1 MTVISAVSAGRV
13 FPENN
18 EKIAETIGEGNRRA
32 SDKTSERTLDR
43 SYKPHEDTSEPN
55 LSGGT
60 FR

>member
-1 MTVISAVSAGRV
+1 MTVISAGRV

-43 SYKPHEDTSEPN
+43 SYKPREDTSEPN
-55 LSGGT
+55 VSGGT